1 MVVVTISK
9 TISLLIEEFF
19 MKKTTITLV
28 IIALLTSIPMF
39 GATSKV
45 SVGGFYT
52 SETIDSISAGGTVLT
67 TNAKGNSLGAY
78 VKGTSYFSSSS
89 SIGMSY
95 MARFGK
101 LTSLKVSGT
110 SMDVSDEPIGWDA
123 SIGVAFQQPIN
134 RDAFFEGVAGIMLAL
149 SSDTDNSTTP
159 ATTLITTLYSFTFM
173 AELNYALSQTTFF
186 NVGIQGIL
194 PLTGSV
200 EMSSGG
206 FSLAQDYSV
215 DGFTLSPYVGVSM
228 AF

>member
-1 MVVVTISK
+1 
-9 TISLLIEEFF
+9 
-19 MKKTTITLV
+19 MKKTTIALV

-52 SETIDSISAGGTVLT
+52 FETIDSISAGGTVLT
-67 TNAKGNSLGAY
+67 TDTKGNSLGAY
-78 VKGTSYFSSSS
+78 VKGTSYFSPSS
-89 SIGMSY
+89 SIGVSY

-110 SMDVSDEPIGWDA
+110 STDVSDEPIGWDA

-134 RDAFFEGVAGIMLAL
+134 RDAFFEGVAAIMLAI
-149 SSDTDNSTTP
+149 SSDIDNSTTP
-159 ATTLITTLYSFTFM
+159 ATTLTTTLYSFTFM

-200 EMSSGG
+200 ELSSLG
-206 FSLAQDYSV
+206 FSLAQDYTI
-215 DGFTLSPYVGVSM
+215 DGFSFSPYIGISL